1 MKFLF
6 EFRKDGISLGFKEFD
21 VRDGNLAILAAAAHM
36 DAIGAAACRH
46 VTDLMAQEDAELLSW
61 LLGIANNKP
70 HRAGDFLHA
79 LADAALRADCENYP
93 LMRPF
98 LLEMKKKYP
107 QYSFT
112 EADSL
117 AAGELFTGGS

>member
-1 MKFLF
+1 M
-6 EFRKDGISLGFKEFD
+6 I
-21 VRDGNLAILAAAAHM
+21 IAH
-36 DAIGAAACRH
+36 
-46 VTDLMAQEDAELLSW
+46 EDTELLDW

-70 HRAGDFLHA
+70 VRPGDFLRS
-79 LADAALRADCENYP
+79 LAEVALRADHENYP

-107 QYSFT
+107 EYLFT

-117 AAGELFTGGS
+117 AAGERFADGEPKAMNQRCTNWPPEVCAEKKPDV